1 MESTNLI
8 DDYYVVGETTILYS
22 GFAVLINV
30 VSKEDFAYCVTICDI
45 PHYACL
51 ELHKNVISSFGG
63 KKQMDVL
70 KTYVLCIS
78 IFVQDGL
85 RQ

>member
-1 MESTNLI
+1 MENTNVI
-8 DDYYVVGETTILYS
+8 DNYFVVGEITIPYS
-22 GFAVLINV
+22 GFAMLINV
-30 VSKEDFAYCVTICDI
+30 VSKEDFVYCVTIRDI

-51 ELHKNVISSFGG
+51 ELHKNVISSFAE
-63 KKQMDVL
+63 KKEMDVL

-85 RQ
+85 